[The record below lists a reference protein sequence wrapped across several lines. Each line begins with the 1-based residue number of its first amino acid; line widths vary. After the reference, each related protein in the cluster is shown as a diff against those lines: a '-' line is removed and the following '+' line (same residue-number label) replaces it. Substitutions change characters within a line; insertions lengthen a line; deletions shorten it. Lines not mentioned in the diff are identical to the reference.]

1 MDYKTSEWIA
11 SLKEWGRYG
20 KDVFDTD
27 YFILKLEDVER
38 VHGYDKL
45 DVDDIRRFADECDLF
60 YYASYGKEYPKMID
74 GEWVIVNE
82 DQEYSDEKREDFEKW
97 IETVTKNNNHE

>member
-11 SLKEWGRYG
+11 SLKEWGRCD

-27 YFILKLEDVER
+27 YFILKLEYEIEM
-38 VHGYDKL
+38 HGYEEL
-45 DVDDIRRFADECDLF
+45 DEDDIRKFADECDLF
-60 YYASYGKEYPKMID
+60 HYESYGKEYPKMID

-82 DQEYSDEKREDFEKW
+82 DQEYSDEMRKDFEEW
-97 IETVTKNNNHE
+97 IETVTKNNNK

>member
-11 SLKEWGRYG
+11 SLEEWG
-20 KDVFDTD
+20 KSLTSFDTD
-27 YFILKLEDVER
+27 CLIRAIEIEAEYDEDE
-38 VHGYDKL
+38 KL
-45 DVDDIRRFADECDLF
+45 DIDYIRRLVDDCDLF
-60 YYASYGKEYPKMID
+60 YYESYGREYPKMID

-82 DQEYSDEKREDFEKW
+82 DQEYSDEMREDFEKW

>member
-27 YFILKLEDVER
+27 YFIIKLEDEIEM
-38 VHGYDKL
+38 HGYEEFDE
-45 DVDDIRRFADECDLF
+45 DDIRKFADECDLF
-60 YYASYGKEYPKMID
+60 YYASYGKGYPKKVD

-82 DQEYSDEKREDFEKW
+82 DEDWSNEMRKDFEEW
-97 IETVTKNNNHE
+97 IKTVTKNNNHE